1 VCGPIGPIATA
12 ARRVVVAYF
21 LEPSTMMKNS
31 DLATDTR
38 GTDGQMDEKI
48 RQYLAETLLIEFGDA
63 PGATSEDENL
73 FESGLIDSF
82 GFVQLVAFLEKTFD
96 IKISDDEVLSDAL
109 STYAKIRS
117 FVETKVAE

>member
-1 VCGPIGPIATA
+1 
-12 ARRVVVAYF
+12 
-21 LEPSTMMKNS
+21 MMKNS
-31 DLATDTR
+31 ELATDAR
-38 GTDGQMDEKI
+38 ATDGQMDEKI
-48 RQYLAETLLIEFGDA
+48 RQYLAETLLIEFGEA
-63 PGATSEDENL
+63 SGATSEDENL

-82 GFVQLVAFLEKTFD
+82 GFVQLVAFLEKSFD

>member
-1 VCGPIGPIATA
+1 
-12 ARRVVVAYF
+12 
-21 LEPSTMMKNS
+21 MMKNS
-31 DLATDTR
+31 ELATDTR
-38 GTDGQMDEKI
+38 ATDGQMDEKI

-63 PGATSEDENL
+63 AGATSEDENL

-82 GFVQLVAFLEKTFD
+82 GFVQLVAFLEKSFD

>member
-1 VCGPIGPIATA
+1 
-12 ARRVVVAYF
+12 
-21 LEPSTMMKNS
+21 MKNS

-63 PGATSEDENL
+63 AGATSEDENL

-96 IKISDDEVLSDAL
+96 IKITDDEVLSDAL
-109 STYAKIRS
+109 SSFAKIRA
-117 FVETKVAE
+117 FVETKVAS